1 MAGLKI
7 VKLKVHLQK
16 EEILHQVDLDIQE
29 GEFIALLGESGCG
42 KTTLLKTIAGLLEVR
57 EGDILWNGES
67 MMHIS
72 PEKRGTVIVFQDLRL
87 FPHMTVGKNI
97 AFPMEIQK
105 VPKEE
110 QLPKN
115 TKTSGSSRTCRI

>member
-42 KTTLLKTIAGLLEVR
+42 KTTLLKTIAG
-57 EGDILWNGES
+57 
-67 MMHIS
+67 
-72 PEKRGTVIVFQDLRL
+72 
-87 FPHMTVGKNI
+87 
-97 AFPMEIQK
+97 
-105 VPKEE
+105 
-110 QLPKN
+110 
-115 TKTSGSSRTCRI
+115 

>member
-72 PEKRGTVIVFQDLRL
+72 PEKEG
-87 FPHMTVGKNI
+87 
-97 AFPMEIQK
+97 
-105 VPKEE
+105 
-110 QLPKN
+110 QLLY
-115 TKTSGSSRTCRI
+115 SRILDYFHI

>member
-57 EGDILWNGES
+57 EGDILWNGDS

-72 PEKRGTVIVFQDLRL
+72 PEKEG
-87 FPHMTVGKNI
+87 
-97 AFPMEIQK
+97 
-105 VPKEE
+105 
-110 QLPKN
+110 QLLY
-115 TKTSGSSRTCRI
+115 SRILDYFHI